1 MRETSRTCLGP
12 FCRSFV
18 IRIGYSQ
25 IDSPLGEFEGNLANV
40 VAGMKRAE
48 RERVEIASFPNR
60 FPTCGIR
67 TPKSSL
73 VVA

>member
-1 MRETSRTCLGP
+1 M
-12 FCRSFV
+12 
-18 IRIGYSQ
+18 RIGYSQ
-25 IDSPLGEFEGNLANV
+25 IDLPLGEFEGNLANV
-40 VAGMKRAE
+40 VTGMKQAE
-48 RERVEIASFPNR
+48 RERDEIVSLSNR